1 MISVQTLAELTTS
14 QIVNSLVLGLALAA
28 FATSILAFVAKKDS
42 GVRFA
47 VWFSAMIAIASLF
60 FLSPPILRSVT
71 AVPVHRPEL
80 SLPAHWAI
88 YIFFVWA
95 AIAAIGLA
103 RVARGLWRVRSLKKS
118 ALPVDQTV
126 LASLDA
132 AQLQHG
138 KRRFAVCASE
148 QVRVPAA
155 MGFFHPVV
163 ILPAWALRE
172 LSTEELNSV
181 VLHEAAHL
189 SRWDDWTNLFQ
200 KIVRA
205 VLFFHPAVWWIDSRL
220 SLEREMSCDDI
231 VVMHSENARRYAACL
246 VTLAEKASHHH
257 SLALVQA
264 AVSHLRHTAQRISK
278 ILDGRR
284 RHAGSGFAPGF
295 SALAVFATIA
305 FVAAQH
311 TPELVGF
318 RNSSSEP
325 AQLASSDS
333 GVDPVPMARAIP
345 ASLHS
350 NPPMQAAPAT
360 KLQRTQKPVKKVI
373 PRPRTDWS
381 AVNESREEARL
392 DAPRSTVG
400 QVHPVAV
407 NASMNTDAV
416 PAYIYFVTQ
425 TEQFDSFGNVT
436 VTTSVWRVPVGNI
449 SHAQSQSG
457 VLPHST

>member
-1 MISVQTLAELTTS
+1 MINVQTLAELTTS

-28 FATSILAFVAKKDS
+28 FASSILAFVAKKNS
-42 GVRFA
+42 GIRFA

-60 FLSPPILRSVT
+60 FLSGPFLRSAT
-71 AVPVHRPEL
+71 AVHVHAPEI
-80 SLPAHWAI
+80 SLPRHFAL
-88 YIFFVWA
+88 YIFFAWII
-95 AIAAIGLA
+95 IATIGLA
-103 RVARGLWRVRSLKKS
+103 RIARGLWRVRGLKKS

-132 AQLQHG
+132 AQLQPG
-138 KRRFAVCASE
+138 KRRFVVRASE

-220 SLEREMSCDDI
+220 SIEREMSCDDI
-231 VVMHSENARRYAACL
+231 VVLHSENAHRYAACL
-246 VTLAEKASHHH
+246 VTLAEKASHHQ

-284 RHAGSGFAPGF
+284 RHAGSGLAPGF
-295 SALAVFATIA
+295 SALAVFAVIA

-318 RNSSSEP
+318 RSNSSEP

-333 GVDPVPMARAIP
+333 GVDPAPMARAIP
-345 ASLHS
+345 ASLQT
-350 NPPMQAAPAT
+350 NARMDAAPAA
-360 KLQRTQKPVKKVI
+360 KLQRTQKPVKRVI

-381 AVNESREEARL
+381 AANDSREEARF

-400 QVHPVAV
+400 RVHPVAV

-425 TEQFDSFGNVT
+425 TEQYDDFGNVM
-436 VTTSVWRVPVGNI
+436 VTTSVWRIPIGKG
-449 SHAQSQSG
+449 SHPQSRSG